1 VTDEELTYA
10 YAHLV
15 KDAEGEEELKINL
28 ISDDGRAT
36 LEITIGHSGGAPRPS
51 ILGFSRSRGIAIPL
65 PSGAQSRN
73 EVVGRL
79 KDIDILTEEGLRQA
93 QQLQEELLA
102 AYPPEERGKIK
113 G

>member
-1 VTDEELTYA
+1 MVAGGLSLGPY
-10 YAHLV
+10 
-15 KDAEGEEELKINL
+15 GEPSKPDIV
-28 ISDDGRAT
+28 IFTRGR
-36 LEITIGHSGGAPRPS
+36 S
-51 ILGFSRSRGIAIPL
+51 IAIPL

-102 AYPPEERGKIK
+102 AYPPEEREKIK